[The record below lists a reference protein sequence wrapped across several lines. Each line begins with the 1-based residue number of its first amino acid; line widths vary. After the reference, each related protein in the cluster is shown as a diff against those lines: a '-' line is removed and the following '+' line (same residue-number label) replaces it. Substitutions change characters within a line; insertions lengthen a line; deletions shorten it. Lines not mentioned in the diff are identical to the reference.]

1 MRKRDAYALWAC
13 SAVLPHW
20 TRTAAKKGRRGR
32 YRVNACRSVCLEAEQ
47 KCPWLL
53 PVADD
58 ANPYAGEASFTCI
71 DPDIWFQTSA
81 TDVTEQC
88 CYEHCA
94 DGLCVRNASLCNGDS
109 GDPQRPVCVENV
121 PLAIEESL
129 CTDYSLTD
137 TSSGRGRPELL
148 PFRLL
153 LWAASALAL
162 AAAAA
167 VT

>member
-1 MRKRDAYALWAC
+1 
-13 SAVLPHW
+13 
-20 TRTAAKKGRRGR
+20 
-32 YRVNACRSVCLEAEQ
+32 
-47 KCPWLL
+47 
-53 PVADD
+53 
-58 ANPYAGEASFTCI
+58 
-71 DPDIWFQTSA
+71 
-81 TDVTEQC
+81 VTEQC

-109 GDPQRPVCVENV
+109 GGDPQRPVCVENV
-121 PLAIEESL
+121 PLAVEVSL

-148 PFRLL
+148 PHRLL